1 MKFKVE
7 QTETKLR
14 GGYYTPLELA
24 IFLTKWAIKSDS
36 KDVLE
41 PSCGDGI
48 FFEALS
54 IINQSNLRSVTGFEI
69 DHLEANKA
77 LLKLKK
83 LSKDI
88 EKNIY
93 VRDFLYWFILNF
105 RTKKFDAVIGN
116 PPFIRYQ
123 FLEDETQNYAE
134 TIFKLFNLPFTKHTN
149 IWVPFIIASIASLK
163 PGGRLAMVLP
173 SELLHIIH
181 AQSLRTFLKQEC
193 EKILIFDPEEL
204 WFSETLQGAILLLAQ
219 KKENRYSNF
228 YGISVNKIKGNS
240 FLEKDPNSIFESADF
255 INGKSL
261 DGKWLNAF
269 LTHKELTIIQEL
281 KDRNDIFIFKDI
293 AKVDVG
299 IVTGANNFF
308 LVTNRIL
315 EKYNLYNY
323 AYPMFGRSEHCP
335 GVIYDQKQH
344 NENKKNNLP
353 TNFLWFQEE
362 NINKYDEKVKQ
373 YLLKGVS
380 ENLHNRYKCRIRKP
394 WFKVPSIYST
404 SIGML
409 KRAHD
414 FPRLI
419 YNELKSYTTDT
430 AYRIK
435 EIYIEPKKLVYCFI
449 NSLTALMAELEGR
462 HYGGGVL
469 ELVPSEI
476 EKLLIP
482 IPREIDFDLIDLNF
496 KFKNSVTPESILI
509 EQDLLIFKKMG
520 LSSMLQQDLY
530 NAWHKLRNRRQRNN

>member
-1 MKFKVE
+1 MKFKEE

-24 IFLTKWAIKSDS
+24 AFLSKWAIKSDTQN
-36 KDVLE
+36 VLE

-48 FFEALS
+48 FFDALS
-54 IINQSNLRSVTGFEI
+54 IIDQSNLRSVIGFEI

-83 LSKDI
+83 LSKNI

-93 VRDFLYWFILNF
+93 TKDFLYWFILNF
-105 RTKKFDAVIGN
+105 RAKKFDAVIGN

-149 IWVPFIIASIASLK
+149 IWVPFVIASIASLK
-163 PGGRLAMVLP
+163 PGGRLAMVVP
-173 SELLHIIH
+173 SELLHVMH
-181 AQSLRTFLKQEC
+181 AQSLRNFLKKEC

-204 WFSETLQGAILLLAQ
+204 WFSNTLQGAILLLAQ
-219 KKENRYSNF
+219 KKQSGYSNF
-228 YGISVNKIKGNS
+228 YGISIKKIKGNS
-240 FLEKDPNSIFESADF
+240 FLEKDPNNIFESADF
-255 INGKSL
+255 RNGKSL

-269 LTHKELTIIQEL
+269 LTYNELNIIQEL
-281 KDRNDIFIFKDI
+281 KNRKDIFVFKDI

-308 LVTNRIL
+308 LVNDSIL
-315 EKYNLYNY
+315 EKYNLVDY
-323 AYPMFGRSEHCP
+323 AHPMFGRSDHCP
-335 GVIYDQKQH
+335 GVIYDQNQH

-362 NINKYDEKVKQ
+362 DLYKYSEKTRQ
-373 YLLKGVS
+373 YLLKGIT
-380 ENLHNRYKCRIRKP
+380 ENLHKRYKCRIRKP
-394 WFKVPSIYST
+394 WFKVPSVYST
-404 SIGML
+404 AIGML

-435 EIYIEPKKLVYCFI
+435 EIEIEPQKLVYCFI

-476 EKLLIP
+476 EKLLVP
-482 IPREIDFDLIDLNF
+482 IPLEVDFDLIDLNS
-496 KFKNSVTPESILI
+496 KFKNSVNSELILQ
-509 EQDLLIFKKMG
+509 EQDFLIFNKMG
-520 LSSMLQQDLY
+520 LNNQIQQDLY
-530 NAWHKLRNRRQRNN
+530 NAWFKLRNRRQRKN